1 MSNYVAKA
9 CDESGFESVD
19 LPYDWSVRQAF
30 NVSSLAA
37 GKGAYL
43 DGGQGVFRKTLQV
56 KSLDRRLVLRFD
68 GAFMDA
74 DVYVNGTK
82 AVENHWWNPFSADV
96 TDLLA
101 VGENTIAVHVTVN
114 QPNSRWYSSAGI
126 QRKVWLDECEPEGAP
141 GVEFFNVTTPNIA
154 AEAEGLVTTRIRVK
168 LTNEASV

>member
-1 MSNYVAKA
+1 MSSYVAKE
-9 CDESGFESVD
+9 CDETGSESVD

-30 NVSSLAA
+30 NASSPAA

-68 GAFMDA
+68 GAFMDV

-82 AVENHWWNPFSADV
+82 AAENHWWNPFSADV

-101 VGENTIAVHVTVN
+101 VGENAIAVHVTVN
-114 QPNSRWYSSAGI
+114 
-126 QRKVWLDECEPEGAP
+126 
-141 GVEFFNVTTPNIA
+141 
-154 AEAEGLVTTRIRVK
+154 
-168 LTNEASV
+168 